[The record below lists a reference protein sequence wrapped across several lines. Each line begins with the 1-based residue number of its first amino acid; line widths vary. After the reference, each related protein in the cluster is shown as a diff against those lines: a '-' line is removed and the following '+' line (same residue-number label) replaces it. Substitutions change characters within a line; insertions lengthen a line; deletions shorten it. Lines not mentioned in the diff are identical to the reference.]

1 MNEKCDTAG
10 CGRYARKASE
20 SGRSVRCAMHATSIH
35 TVEVKPDFTP
45 APSFDEICGVAVEDG
60 VTLAP
65 PIPCEGE
72 DFEGEC
78 PCASCTADRARWTAF
93 HAAPL
98 QEVPRIPYGVRHCPC
113 GGYIKASS
121 ARCSHCS
128 AREA

>member
-1 MNEKCDTAG
+1 MNAKCDTTG

-35 TVEVKPDFTP
+35 TVEVKPDLTP
-45 APSFDEICGVAVEDG
+45 APSFDEICGVAVEAG

-65 PIPCEGE
+65 PTRE
-72 DFEGEC
+72 D
-78 PCASCTADRARWTAF
+78 S
-93 HAAPL
+93 H
-98 QEVPRIPYGVRHCPC
+98 GVRYCPC
-113 GGYIKASS
+113 GGCIKASS